1 MGTAPD
7 AGQFMALLLETLNA
21 KKTIEIGV
29 FTGYSLL
36 LTALTIPDDG
46 KVTDLFFFTYFSCY
60 KIIYQKKM
68 CVVDHGHRHGPKC
81 IPDWITYHREG
92 RGEAQDQFY
101 RV

>member
-1 MGTAPD
+1 MRYISLFVLLVTSLLQNECLCFFPLPRALLGTAPD

-46 KVTDLFFFTYFSCY
+46 KVTDLFIFSLIFLATKLFT
-60 KIIYQKKM
+60 
-68 CVVDHGHRHGPKC
+68 R
-81 IPDWITYHREG
+81 
-92 RGEAQDQFY
+92 
-101 RV
+101 